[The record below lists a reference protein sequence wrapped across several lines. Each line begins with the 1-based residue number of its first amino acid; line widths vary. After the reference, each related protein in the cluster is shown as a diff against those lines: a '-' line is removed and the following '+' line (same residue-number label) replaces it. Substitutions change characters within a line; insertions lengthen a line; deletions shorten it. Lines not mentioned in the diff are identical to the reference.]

1 MLHRKLLYLPL
12 NLELI
17 VQGYEEV
24 MISKF
29 RINEF
34 YKNNHLYLRDRYGNK
49 YKIIERDK
57 LTYIYNYHKREMT
70 GNYYEMGINS
80 VRYNRDC

>member
-1 MLHRKLLYLPL
+1 
-12 NLELI
+12 
-17 VQGYEEV
+17 

-80 VRYNRDC
+80 VRNNMDC